1 MKKIIAML
9 LAVMLVAS
17 MAACGGNNATTTPTT
32 TEAKVEVP
40 ASALEIL
47 ETVWGSYA
55 DDEKFFV
62 FGGNMGENAVMDAPG
77 AFDLTDTDGLTY
89 TLLVPEDQASNIDGA
104 ASLIHGMLANNFTCG
119 VFHVTGDVKAFAEA
133 MKTAVTGNRWMC
145 GMPEKLLISVVGGEY
160 VLMAFGIGDAINPF
174 EAKLAAA
181 YPAAEQLYFVDIVE

>member
-9 LAVMLVAS
+9 LAVMLVVS
-17 MAACGGNNATTTPTT
+17 MAACGGNADNTPAT
-32 TEAKVEVP
+32 TEAKEPVP

-47 ETVWGSYA
+47 EKVWGSYA

-89 TLLVPEDQASNIDGA
+89 TLLVPEEQAANIDGA